1 MANIEKLVPIII
13 KWEAGVDPLK
23 EENIGLTA
31 EELFEKARPKG
42 YGNDPVDS
50 GGATMVG
57 VTLATFKA
65 YRKIKKKNTPSVK
78 DLKAISYEEWIDILK
93 SMFWDK
99 MQADKINNQS
109 IANLC
114 VNTVWGSGAGY
125 IKHIQGVL
133 GVRQDGIVGPVTLGK
148 INGWNPQSALF
159 DKLWARR
166 KKFFE
171 DVVARSVAD
180 YERKVGRKAT
190 QTELYQYTKKKFL
203 KGWLNRLND
212 FKFNE

>member
-23 EENIGLTA
+23 EENLGLTA

-42 YGNDPVDS
+42 YGYDPVDS
-50 GGATMVG
+50 GGDTMVG
-57 VTLATFKA
+57 VTLDTFKA
-65 YRKIKKKNTPSVK
+65 YRKIKKKNAPSVK
-78 DLKAISYEEWIDILK
+78 DLKAISYEEWLDILK

-125 IKHIQGVL
+125 IKIIQGVL
-133 GVRQDGIVGPVTLGK
+133 GVKQDGIVGPITLGK
-148 INGWNPQSALF
+148 INRWNPQSALF
-159 DKLWARR
+159 DKLWHRR
-166 KKFFE
+166 QQFFN
-171 DVVARSVAD
+171 DIVARSIAD
-180 YERKVGRKAT
+180 FEHKLGRKAT
-190 QTELYQYTKKKFL
+190 NLELLRCTKKRFL
-203 KGWLNRLND
+203 KGWMNRLND

>member
-13 KWEAGVDPLK
+13 KWEAGVDPQK

>member
-50 GGATMVG
+50 GVATMVG